1 MIYDTIQPLNLSFG
15 VISFAESLDSFLKT
29 GKIAT
34 IDIVSADIVSAIATD
49 LLLPTYLNQFD
60 NIVEW
65 FDNNIINLTN
75 VGNCIFDTTW
85 DNTASL
91 INFKYEL

>member
-29 GKIAT
+29 RKIAT
-34 IDIVSADIVSAIATD
+34 IDIVSAIATD

-65 FDNNIINLTN
+65 FDNNIINLKN
-75 VGNCIFDTTW
+75 VGNCIIDTTW

-91 INFKYEL
+91 NNFKYEL

>member
-15 VISFAESLDSFLKT
+15 VISFAEYLDSFLKT

-34 IDIVSADIVSAIATD
+34 IDIVSAIATD

-65 FDNNIINLTN
+65 FDNNIINLKN

>member
-1 MIYDTIQPLNLSFG
+1 MIYYTIQPLNLSFG

-34 IDIVSADIVSAIATD
+34 IDIVSAIATD

-65 FDNNIINLTN
+65 FDNNIINLKN

>member
-15 VISFAESLDSFLKT
+15 VISFAEYLDSFLKT
-29 GKIAT
+29 GNIAT
-34 IDIVSADIVSAIATD
+34 IDIVSAIATD

-75 VGNCIFDTTW
+75 VGNCIFDTAW

>member
-34 IDIVSADIVSAIATD
+34 IDIVSAIATD

-65 FDNNIINLTN
+65 FDNNIINLKN

>member
-34 IDIVSADIVSAIATD
+34 IDIVSAIATD
-49 LLLPTYLNQFD
+49 LLLLTYLNQFD

-65 FDNNIINLTN
+65 FDNNIINLKN

-91 INFKYEL
+91 INFKY